1 MSSTAMPLSAAE
13 RLDLTGLDTRPL
25 RVAHSP
31 LPSVLSLI
39 AEALGRHNG
48 APESWR
54 RTVRSTLSRRD
65 LLAVLP
71 VFGRDHVL
79 LPDCLT
85 PIPAVGVASPA
96 DIVDEIAATD
106 PEVLLAQAAAEYG
119 EEPPPAWSRVEDRP
133 DRWLEEWATTLGR
146 VMDAVGDVWSAAQ
159 PLLDRETE
167 RIGMAAML
175 GASRD
180 VLATLHS
187 CGTVQGDE
195 LVMDRGGVE
204 PLRWTV
210 GTDGLV
216 LVPMLGG
223 DRALVSWHRGA
234 AMTHLAYPV
243 AGQQRLLDAPEG
255 GDDALERLLGARRA
269 LILRMLDE
277 PRTAGAIAEAL
288 GAVPSAATHH
298 VTALESAGLVARQRR
313 GQHVQVHRTARGTG
327 LLALYERAG

>member
-1 MSSTAMPLSAAE
+1 MSSPALPLSAVE
-13 RLDLTGLDTRPL
+13 RLDLSGLETRPL

-39 AEALGRHNG
+39 AEALGRTNG
-48 APESWR
+48 APDSWR
-54 RTVRSTLSRRD
+54 RTVRSALSHRD
-65 LLAVLP
+65 LLTVLP

-85 PIPAVGVASPA
+85 PIPAGGVASPA
-96 DIVDEIAATD
+96 DIVDQIAATD
-106 PEVLLAQAAAEYG
+106 PDVLLAQAAAEYG
-119 EEPPPAWSRVEDRP
+119 EEPPPAWSRIEERP
-133 DRWLEEWATTLGR
+133 EPWLEEWATTIGR
-146 VMDAVGDVWSAAQ
+146 VMDALGDVWSTAQ

-167 RIGMAAML
+167 RIGVAAML
-175 GASRD
+175 GASRE

-187 CGTVQGDE
+187 CGKVEGGE
-195 LVMDRGGVE
+195 LVLDRGGTE

-210 GTDGLV
+210 EDDGLV

-223 DRALVSWHRGA
+223 NRALVSWHRGD

-243 AGQQRLLDAPEG
+243 AGQQRLLDEPDA
-255 GDDALERLLGARRA
+255 GDDALESLLGARRA
-269 LILRMLDE
+269 LILRMLDR

-298 VTALESAGLVARQRR
+298 VAALEAAGLVARERR
-313 GQHVQVHRTARGTG
+313 GQHVQVHRTARGTA
-327 LLALYERAG
+327 LLALYERA

>member
-1 MSSTAMPLSAAE
+1 
-13 RLDLTGLDTRPL
+13 
-25 RVAHSP
+25 
-31 LPSVLSLI
+31 VLSLI
-39 AEALGRHNG
+39 AEALGRQNG

-71 VFGRDHVL
+71 VFGRDDVL

-106 PEVLLAQAAAEYG
+106 PDVLLSQAAAEYG
-119 EEPPPAWSRVEDRP
+119 DEPPPAWSRVEDRP
-133 DRWLEEWATTLGR
+133 ERWLEEWATTLGR
-146 VMDAVGDVWSAAQ
+146 VMDAVGDVWGAAQ

-175 GASRD
+175 GASRE

-187 CGTVQGDE
+187 LGAVEGDD
-195 LVMDRGGVE
+195 LVMDRGGIE
-204 PLRWTV
+204 PLRWKV
-210 GTDGLV
+210 EEEGLV

-223 DRALVSWHRGA
+223 DRALVSWHRGD

-243 AGQQRLLDAPEG
+243 AGQQRLLEEPDVT
-255 GDDALERLLGARRA
+255 DDALVRLLGARRA
-269 LILRMLDE
+269 LILRMLDQ

-298 VTALESAGLVARQRR
+298 VAALESAGLVARERR
-313 GQHVQVHRTARGTG
+313 GQHVQVRRTARGTG